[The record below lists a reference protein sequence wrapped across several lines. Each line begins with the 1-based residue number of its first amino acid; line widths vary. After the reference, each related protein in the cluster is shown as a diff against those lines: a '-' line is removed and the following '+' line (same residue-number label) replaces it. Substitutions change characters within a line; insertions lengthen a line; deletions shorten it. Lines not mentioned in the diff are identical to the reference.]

1 MAGDW
6 IKFETCTSD
15 KHEVCAMA
23 CELDI
28 DPDAVVGKLLRI
40 WTWFDAHSTDG
51 NAPSVTKVLLD
62 RRVGVTGFCDSMI
75 SCGWMVEVGGSI
87 SIPNF
92 DRHNG
97 ETAKKRAQT
106 AKRVAASRKCNAPVT
121 HAALQKSNK
130 SATPALAKEEKRRE
144 ELINKT
150 NTSDFAQCAYLDNP
164 EFAEVFEQFKA
175 SSRSNHHWTIAE
187 STAQVWLFELARHPI
202 DEAIEILR
210 FSTGAGTKKPILN
223 GDHKKDSSTRKAAG
237 SKSTREM
244 EIVRD

>member
-1 MAGDW
+1 
-6 IKFETCTSD
+6 
-15 KHEVCAMA
+15 MA
-23 CELDI
+23 CELNI
-28 DPDAVVGKLLRI
+28 DNDAVVGKLLRI

-75 SCGWMVEVGGSI
+75 ACGWMVEECGVI

-121 HAALQKSNK
+121 QVALQNGNK
-130 SATPALAKEEKRRE
+130 SATPALAKEEKRERRGT
-144 ELINKT
+144 NKQT
-150 NTSDFAQCAYLDNP
+150 TGDFAKCAYLDNP

-175 SSRSNHHWTIAE
+175 SSRSNHNWTIAE
-187 STAQVWLFELARHPI
+187 STAQVWLFELTRHPI

-210 FSTGAGTKKPILN
+210 FSTGAGTKKPIMN
-223 GDHKKDSSTRKAAG
+223 GDHKKDSSTRKSAG